1 MDDND
6 DLFDLWML
14 GKMVPAGGCLMCLV
28 VMIGIPVVAL
38 ALLL

>member
-14 GKMVPAGGCLMCLV
+14 GSLLPSGGCLMCFMA
-28 VMIGIPVVAL
+28 MISIPVITIIL
-38 ALLL
+38 IL

>member
-14 GKMVPAGGCLMCLV
+14 GSLLPSGGCLMCFMAMISISVSV
-28 VMIGIPVVAL
+28 VIMIL
-38 ALLL
+38 